1 MAADTVDLLRQIGIE
16 EADFFGYSMGAGIA
30 LEIAV
35 RHPGMVRKLV
45 LASLA
50 YNRDGAYPEMFE
62 GEENLKPDD
71 LAGTPFAEEYSR
83 KAPNPEDW
91 PVLIEKVKQLDRE
104 FRGWAPEDIPSIPA
118 PVLVIVGDSD
128 IVRPEHAVEIFRLL
142 GGGVPGDIAGLP
154 ASRLAILHGTTH
166 ITLIDRTGWLLS
178 MVGEFFDAPVPGG
191 G

>member
-104 FRGWAPEDIPSIPA
+104 FRGWAP
-118 PVLVIVGDSD
+118 VLVIVGDSD
-128 IVRPEHAVEIFRLL
+128 IVRPEHAVEIFRLR